1 MRRTALVLP
10 VEDVEVTV
18 QWRITLDW
26 TGEAEHAISAS
37 ARVPRS
43 WHEQD
48 ERRSLAKVPEMF
60 RKLVE
65 SRGPVVAIRARL
77 INLLH
82 QLRMRSRDIIEGE
95 YAETETEE
103 E

>member
-18 QWRITLDW
+18 QWRIALDW

-65 SRGPVVAIRARL
+65 SRGPVVAVRTVVTG
-77 INLLH
+77 LL
-82 QLRMRSRDIIEGE
+82 G
-95 YAETETEE
+95 
-103 E
+103 